1 MDSTNTL
8 HWMHISDLH
17 RGQERTEE
25 VWSVVRQEIHNDIKA
40 QILKSGPI
48 DLVIFSGD
56 MAFSGA
62 IDEFL
67 SVQKELER
75 LWATFAEL
83 GIVPKLFVVP
93 GNHDLARPGKTSA
106 LLNFADIIR
115 SKDDIRDELTSG
127 APSPY
132 REELNTAF
140 ENYMNFLKNIQASGI
155 PLIMDKVGLFPG
167 DSSSRINVNGL
178 DVGLVGLNSTWTHL
192 GKGDLK
198 GKLDISVRQLNSVVD
213 NDLPCWSMQNH
224 VNLLVTHHPL
234 SWLNPES
241 TEEFE
246 GKIFIP
252 EYFDAHMYGHVHDN
266 YPKVSSVGAHN
277 RRVIQTASLFG
288 LEKVKGVTDRRHGYY
303 FAKLSADTDTCSFWP
318 RRFEK
323 KVGNVWQVAADGPL
337 LSRDERHF
345 EQPWKVREVKGV
357 QLKKP

>member
-1 MDSTNTL
+1 MDNTNTL

-40 QILKSGPI
+40 QIKKAGAI

-62 IDEFL
+62 IDEFS
-67 SVQKELER
+67 SVQNELER
-75 LWATFAEL
+75 LWAAFSEFGAA
-83 GIVPKLFVVP
+83 PKLFIVP
-93 GNHDLARPGKTSA
+93 GNHDLVRPGKTSA
-106 LLNFADIIR
+106 LLNFADILR
-115 SKDDIRDELTSG
+115 SKEDIRDELINGG
-127 APSPY
+127 ASSY
-132 REELNTAF
+132 RGELEVAF
-140 ENYMNFLKNIQASGI
+140 KNFMDFLEGIQASGI

-178 DVGLVGLNSTWTHL
+178 SVGLVGLNSTWTHL
-192 GKGDLK
+192 GKGELE
-198 GKLDISVRQLNSVVD
+198 GKLDMSVRQLNSLVD
-213 NDLPCWSMQNH
+213 NDLPCWSIQNH

-241 TEEFE
+241 VEEFE
-246 GKIFIP
+246 GSIFIP

-266 YPKVSSVGAHN
+266 YPKVSSVGAHD
-277 RRVIQTASLFG
+277 RRTIQAASLFG
-288 LEKVKGVTDRRHGYY
+288 LEKIKGSTDRRHGYY

-323 KVGNVWQVAADGPL
+323 KVGNVWQVTRDGAL
-337 LSRDERHF
+337 LSRDEVHF
-345 EQPWKVREVKGV
+345 DQPWKVREVKGV
-357 QLKKP
+357 DLKKA